1 MTFDMSRVLLRCEM
15 LPVWTL
21 LRCLKG
27 DKSRFLVVDSYDN
40 TIRILLLDPDDYLVF
55 IRPSYL
61 KYRCRLEERMV
72 LITLQVCFIMMG
84 CRINGVLFRTVV
96 DMVTGQLTDNR
107 SRFLGLRPP
116 KLFSVMV
123 RGRRTMICSSMAVYG
138 EELKIF
144 TRKFILLP
152 KRKSLVIIEN

>member
-1 MTFDMSRVLLRCEM
+1 
-15 LPVWTL
+15 
-21 LRCLKG
+21 
-27 DKSRFLVVDSYDN
+27 
-40 TIRILLLDPDDYLVF
+40 
-55 IRPSYL
+55 
-61 KYRCRLEERMV
+61 MV
-72 LITLQVCFIMMG
+72 LITLQVCFIMLG

-96 DMVTGQLTDNR
+96 DMVTGQLTDTR
-107 SRFLGLRPP
+107 SRILGLRPP

-152 KRKSLVIIEN
+152 KWKSLVIIEN